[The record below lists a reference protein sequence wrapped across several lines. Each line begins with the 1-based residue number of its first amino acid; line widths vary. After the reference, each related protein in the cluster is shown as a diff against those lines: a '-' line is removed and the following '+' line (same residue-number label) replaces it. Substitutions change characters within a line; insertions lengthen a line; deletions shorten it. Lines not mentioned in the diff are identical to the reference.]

1 MRRRACLLGLLLAAC
16 SAGGC
21 VERKYT
27 VYTDPPNS
35 LVLVNNV
42 PLGPSPADGS
52 FVYYGKYNF
61 TLMAPGYETLHAQ
74 EDVTAPWYEWWPLDF
89 FFENLW
95 PFELEDVRTF
105 RYHMVPTQI
114 PNTEDVLRR
123 SGVVREQGRAVRQAP
138 TPPPDTAAAT
148 QTTGAPPQG
157 EAPAAEMPREGD
169 K

>member
-1 MRRRACLLGLLLAAC
+1 LAAC

-27 VYTDPPNS
+27 VYTDPPNA
-35 LVLVNNV
+35 LVLVNNQ

-52 FVYYGKYNF
+52 FIYYGNYDF
-61 TLMAPGYETLHAQ
+61 TLMAPGFETLHAR
-74 EDVTAPWYEWWPLDF
+74 EDIRAPWYQWWPLDF
-89 FFENLW
+89 FFETLW
-95 PFELEDVRTF
+95 PFELKDVHTF
-105 RYHMVPTQI
+105 HYQMVPTQV

-123 SGVVREQGRAVRQAP
+123 SGVVRDQGRAVRP
-138 TPPPDTAAAT
+138 TPVAPDAATT

-157 EAPAAEMPREGD
+157 EAPPAQMPPEVD